1 MLVNAI
7 DTKYGSIEILYE
19 DDRVITF
26 IKPPFLLSQRSEDG
40 EDSVLEYLSA
50 YVGDEVHPVHRLDRT
65 TGGVMIA
72 AKTSSAAS
80 ALSQIIADGGMHK
93 EYLATVHGTAPGGT
107 LEDMLFF
114 DRRKNKSFVIKDG
127 KVRRGVKKAL
137 LEYEPIGHAV
147 CDAGEI
153 TLVKIR
159 LMTGRTHQIRVQM
172 ANAGHPLLGD
182 GKYGGRDNKAGCVLW
197 SRRIGFDTS
206 MLKKRGLRTFADV
219 LKVDEE
225 LLNAAPCGYPWD
237 MFGDYLK

>member
-1 MLVNAI
+1 VLVNAI

-114 DRRKNKSFVIKDG
+114 DRRKNKSFVVKDTG
-127 KVRRGVKKAL
+127 SRRGVKKAL
-137 LEYEPIGHAV
+137 LEYAPVGCAV
-147 CDAGEI
+147 CGAGDI
-153 TLVKIR
+153 TLVRVR

-197 SRRIGFDTS
+197 SCRISFEAS
-206 MLKKRGLRTFADV
+206 MLKKRGLRALADA
-219 LKVDEE
+219 LKADEE
-225 LLNAAPCGYPWD
+225 LLSASPCGYPWEL
-237 MFGDYLK
+237 FANV